1 LRSHDI
7 QVEGSIRNGG
17 QGYVTITEQG
27 QAALRAAIPWWEA
40 AQSDMENGLGGD
52 RMDRLLKDIADY
64 LPLS

>member
-1 LRSHDI
+1 M
-7 QVEGSIRNGG
+7 
-17 QGYVTITEQG
+17 TITEQG